1 MSKPDRNE
9 VTEFQSKCYKFISNI
24 PLGYVMSYGDVA
36 LHLGTCARAVGTAMK
51 RNPYAPRVPCH
62 RVILSDRT
70 LGGFSGS
77 LQEASTKRK
86 RSLLEMEG
94 VKFDS
99 NGRVS
104 ESCIYH
110 LPFGTSATTSGGSKE
125 WTTAVGDD
133 TLSKI
138 TQETT
143 NKSSTNGSQ
152 LSLSEKSTLAN
163 DKVEKKK
170 ISAKHKKLRRC
181 DGENSHFSPMYP
193 AVSQDEL
200 EKEILNILHSRERGK
215 TC

>member
-9 VTEFQSKCYKFISNI
+9 VTEFQSKCYKFISSI

-62 RVILSDRT
+62 RVIQSDRT

-77 LQEASTKRK
+77 LQETSTKRK

-99 NGRVS
+99 DGRVS
-104 ESCIYH
+104 ESCIYY
-110 LPFGTSATTSGGSKE
+110 LPCGTSATFGGSE
-125 WTTAVGDD
+125 ERTTAAGDDD
-133 TLSKI
+133 TLSKR

-143 NKSSTNGSQ
+143 NRSSTNGPQSP
-152 LSLSEKSTLAN
+152 LSEKSTWAN
-163 DKVEKKK
+163 DKAERKI
-170 ISAKHKKLRRC
+170 ISAKHKKLKRC
-181 DGENSHFSPMYP
+181 DDEESHLSSIYP

-200 EKEILNILHSRERGK
+200 ENELLNILHSRERGK